1 MFPVSY
7 GWLSLG
13 FLFCSAVY
21 AYLADQ
27 RDKSRAIVFY
37 SIVIQ
42 ATSAVLAY
50 NEKFPV
56 LYLASLSAGLEA
68 FFAYL
73 IWHEKRY
80 LMRKPYTALLSVTSG
95 ITFLWGLDSWIETGL
110 LYSETEPSAFT
121 FICSV
126 LTVLQGVMFII
137 GARGKHERGRNGT
150 SFFTRFISFFDSS
163 IGKSDEK

>member
-7 GWLSLG
+7 GWASIA
-13 FLFCSAVY
+13 FLFMSAIY
-21 AYLADQ
+21 AYVIDN
-27 RDKSRAIVFY
+27 RNKSRAIVFY

-42 ATSAVLAY
+42 ATAAILAY

-56 LYLASLSAGLEA
+56 LYLASLTAGLEA

-80 LMRKPYTALLSVTSG
+80 LMRKPYTALLIVTSG

-137 GARGKHERGRNGT
+137 GARGKRDRGRNGA
-150 SFFTRFISFFDSS
+150 SFSTRFLSFFDSS
-163 IGKSDEK
+163 IGKSDKK